1 MKIIHDKNLNG
12 IIMRDVRFFD
22 ATDGLELNDEVK
34 ELLNYKLY
42 KNFKE
47 FNERIIKISIRNALM
62 SAQIKKFKAI
72 HSDTQD
78 GITIGFDDLNP
89 KSMIQKLFIVS
100 NDPEI
105 IWKEIN
111 LQNPGFFVEVI
122 KQEFGIADGF
132 SKKIQDDFAAQSREY

>member
-22 ATDGLELNDEVK
+22 ATDGLELNDEIK

-47 FNERIIKISIRNALM
+47 FNERLIKISIRNALM

-72 HSDTQD
+72 HQDT
-78 GITIGFDDLNP
+78 
-89 KSMIQKLFIVS
+89 
-100 NDPEI
+100 
-105 IWKEIN
+105 
-111 LQNPGFFVEVI
+111 
-122 KQEFGIADGF
+122 
-132 SKKIQDDFAAQSREY
+132 

>member
-22 ATDGLELNDEVK
+22 ATDGLELNDEIK

-47 FNERIIKISIRNALM
+47 FNERLIKISIRNALM

-72 HSDTQD
+72 HQDTLD

-89 KSMIQKLFIVS
+89 KSMV
-100 NDPEI
+100 
-105 IWKEIN
+105 
-111 LQNPGFFVEVI
+111 
-122 KQEFGIADGF
+122 
-132 SKKIQDDFAAQSREY
+132 

>member
-22 ATDGLELNDEVK
+22 ATDGLELNEEVK

-72 HSDTQD
+72 HSDT
-78 GITIGFDDLNP
+78 
-89 KSMIQKLFIVS
+89 
-100 NDPEI
+100 
-105 IWKEIN
+105 
-111 LQNPGFFVEVI
+111 
-122 KQEFGIADGF
+122 
-132 SKKIQDDFAAQSREY
+132 

>member
-47 FNERIIKISIRNALM
+47 LNERIIKISIRNALM

-72 HSDTQD
+72 HSDT
-78 GITIGFDDLNP
+78 
-89 KSMIQKLFIVS
+89 
-100 NDPEI
+100 
-105 IWKEIN
+105 
-111 LQNPGFFVEVI
+111 
-122 KQEFGIADGF
+122 
-132 SKKIQDDFAAQSREY
+132 